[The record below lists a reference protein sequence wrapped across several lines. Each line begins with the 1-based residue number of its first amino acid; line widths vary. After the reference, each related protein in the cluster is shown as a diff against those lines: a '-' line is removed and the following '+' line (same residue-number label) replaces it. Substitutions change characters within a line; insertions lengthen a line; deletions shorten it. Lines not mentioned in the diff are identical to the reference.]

1 MTALAAARHGTDAPL
16 TKSLKAVVF
25 APMSS
30 FRPRDGRDATASV
43 ACSPPPAPSSCRTSR
58 RKRSR
63 RISCGLAALAFE
75 PRWDRISRF
84 TAEGRMAEVNS
95 ALVRSRRRMADS
107 PSDCGW
113 PYQGCR
119 LGVYG
124 PDGLPS
130 RLGRSYVR
138 QAKQIRNVERALVQ
152 FRSTAIP
159 SAR

>member
-1 MTALAAARHGTDAPL
+1 MSCKNDGACASETWHRRPL
-16 TKSLKAVVF
+16 TKSLKAGVFAPMSRSLKAGVF

-58 RKRSR
+58 RKRRR

-84 TAEGRMAEVNS
+84 TAEGRMAEVKS

-113 PYQGCR
+113 PYPR
-119 LGVYG
+119 V
-124 PDGLPS
+124 PS
-130 RLGRSYVR
+130 RCVWNGRAPFPAR
-138 QAKQIRNVERALVQ
+138 PELRA
-152 FRSTAIP
+152 P
-159 SAR
+159 S